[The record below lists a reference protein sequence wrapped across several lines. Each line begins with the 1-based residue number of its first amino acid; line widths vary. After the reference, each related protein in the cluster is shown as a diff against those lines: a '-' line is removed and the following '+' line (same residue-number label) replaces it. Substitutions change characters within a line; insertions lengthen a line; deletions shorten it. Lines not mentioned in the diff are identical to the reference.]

1 MSKYCCHCLNE
12 IQDGDSVCPFCKLD
26 QIDEVPVHHIAVG
39 TVLRERYVVG
49 KAIGE
54 GGFGITYIGKDLLLN
69 IKVAIKE
76 FFPNGYVNRNNT
88 VSMAVYGSTSEDRR
102 SVFDK
107 GKERFLYEAR
117 ILAMFSKE
125 PGIVDVKDF
134 FETNNT
140 AYIVMEYLEGQTLK
154 QLLVQKG
161 RYTPEEIWTM
171 LTPVMRSLS
180 EIHKCDLI
188 HRDIS
193 PDNIMCVD
201 NTLKLL
207 DFGAARNVSAAA
219 NKSLSVMLKPG
230 YAPEEQYR
238 SKGKQGAW
246 TDVYALSATIY
257 KCITG
262 ITPDDSTERIIDD
275 SVKTPS
281 ALGISISTNFEQA
294 LMKGLAVL
302 QKDRFQSVDEFISA
316 VNGETMSVPT
326 DSEVTIIPVDAVDKD
341 KTILSDEGLTVVGDA
356 DDSETVFAD
365 ENLTVLG
372 EVDESTENISTTGTD
387 VKEEISVIKDDT
399 LENTVLG
406 EETVAHNVIP
416 SVDGKPKG
424 RLVSSY
430 RRVIEMKKEDCHN
443 PIEILMPDETMS
455 TFDFCDEFSVSNQ
468 KKYIVVCQKADSG
481 EYLFFVFRN
490 RYGKNTLISEGQ
502 DQKKVY
508 RWFREKHG
516 DKYEFTDEKSVI
528 KSEKKKKHFAQ
539 DTAPRLFPTVE
550 DIPQVLE
557 LPDKYEHISPYAFS
571 KLNPNGKEVRQIII
585 SGSVEVIDDNA
596 FNGLVV
602 TEAVFIPNTVKRI
615 GDNAFTLK
623 KGAYIYCEGNS
634 RAYRK
639 YCDGELKVVKDI
651 PFKSS
656 ASKTD
661 VILFELSK
669 SKDVTRIKSGTIPFS
684 LNTEVD
690 SILIPEGI
698 CVLDENALS
707 NAKVRQ
713 KIVIPDSVTRIGR
726 YAFSLMQNAYVECSE
741 TSFAYVY
748 CKENGIHNSV
758 DISKFYRSKGVCA
771 HCGGKFSGLFRKKC
785 SKCGITKDY

>member
-1 MSKYCCHCLNE
+1 MSKYCCHCLKE
-12 IQDGDSVCPFCKLD
+12 IQDGDSVCPNCNLW

-39 TVLRERYVVG
+39 TVLRERYAVG

-54 GGFGITYIGKDLLLN
+54 GGFGITYIGRDLLLN

-88 VSMAVYGSTSEDRR
+88 VSMSVYGSTSEERR

-117 ILAMFSKE
+117 VLAIFSKE

-154 QLLVQKG
+154 QVLAQKG
-161 RYTPEEIWTM
+161 RYDPEEIWTM
-171 LTPVMRSLS
+171 FTPVMHSLS
-180 EIHKCDLI
+180 EIHKRDLI

-246 TDVYALSATIY
+246 TDIYALSATIY

-262 ITPDDSTERIIDD
+262 ITPDDSTERIINDNLN
-275 SVKTPS
+275 TPS

-302 QKDRFQSVDEFISA
+302 QKDRFQSIDEFITA
-316 VNGETMSVPT
+316 VNGETKIVPT
-326 DSEVTIIPVDAVDKD
+326 DSERAIVSANI
-341 KTILSDEGLTVVGDA
+341 SDDDGTVLLGDEFTVLWDG
-356 DDSETVFAD
+356 DDFETVLAEKITIHN
-365 ENLTVLG
+365 ENPATR
-372 EVDESTENISTTGTD
+372 E
-387 VKEEISVIKDDT
+387 K
-399 LENTVLG
+399 
-406 EETVAHNVIP
+406 A
-416 SVDGKPKG
+416 KG
-424 RLVSSY
+424 HLVSSY

-443 PIEILMPDETMS
+443 PIEIIMPDETMRV
-455 TFDFCDEFSVSNQ
+455 FDFCDEFSISQQ
-468 KKYIVVCQKADSG
+468 KKYIVVCQKSDSG

-490 RYGKNTLISEGQ
+490 RCGKNTLILEGK

-508 RWFREKHG
+508 RWFIEKHG
-516 DKYEFTDEKSVI
+516 DKFDFTDKKTLIER
-528 KSEKKKKHFAQ
+528 EKKKKHFAQ
-539 DTAPRLFPTVE
+539 DSALRWFPTAN
-550 DIPQVLE
+550 DIPQILT
-557 LPDKYEHISPYAFS
+557 LPDKYQHICTNAFD
-571 KLNPNGKEVRQIII
+571 KLNLKGKEIRQIII
-585 SGSVEVIDDNA
+585 SGAVSEIEENA
-596 FNGLVV
+596 FSGLIV
-602 TEAVFIPNTVKRI
+602 TEAVFVPCGVKI
-615 GDNAFTLK
+615 GENAFTLK
-623 KGAYIYCEGNS
+623 EGAYIYCKES
-634 RAYRK
+634 EPIWEK
-639 YCDGELKVVKDI
+639 YY
-651 PFKSS
+651 
-656 ASKTD
+656 SKNYKIITD
-661 VILFELSK
+661 VPFRATTDKLDAILQELLENRS
-669 SKDVTRIKSGTIPFS
+669 VTRIRTGTIPYRLS
-684 LNTEVD
+684 SEVD
-690 SILIPEGI
+690 VIRIPNGI

-707 NAKVRQ
+707 NAKVRK
-713 KIVIPDSVTRIGR
+713 KIVIPESVTQIGQ
-726 YAFSLMQNAYVECSE
+726 YAFNLMQNAYVECSE
-741 TSFAYVY
+741 NSFAYLY
-748 CKENGIHNSV
+748 CKKNGIRNSV
-758 DISKFYRSKGVCA
+758 DISKYYRSIGVCA

-785 SKCGITKDY
+785 SNCRKIKDY